1 MAHRW
6 RRASVRAIA
15 AHRRRAGWAP
25 YLRGPAGDRLVRLQP
40 EEKRSRPR
48 CAGDLS
54 REGGKRTVTCALPGE
69 AVIEHEHLIGSTL
82 PFSNQPGSRFQ
93 LGTRTY
99 PPLWAVIELL
109 SKSTKLAL
117 PLRAEAAESDFLHS
131 VCHSSQQKLAAEVR
145 RSFRFVENAPLL
157 TKLAEAELGEAQ
169 ERLPAPAISP
179 LF

>member
-54 REGGKRTVTCALPGE
+54 REGGKRTVTRALPGE

-82 PFSNQPGSRFQ
+82 PFSNQPGSRLQ

-99 PPLWAVIELL
+99 PPLLAVVELV
-109 SKSTKLAL
+109 SKLTELAL
-117 PLRAEAAESDFLHS
+117 PLRAEAARA
-131 VCHSSQQKLAAEVR
+131 SSCIRYATA
-145 RSFRFVENAPLL
+145 RSSSS
-157 TKLAEAELGEAQ
+157 
-169 ERLPAPAISP
+169 RLRCGDASA
-179 LF
+179 L